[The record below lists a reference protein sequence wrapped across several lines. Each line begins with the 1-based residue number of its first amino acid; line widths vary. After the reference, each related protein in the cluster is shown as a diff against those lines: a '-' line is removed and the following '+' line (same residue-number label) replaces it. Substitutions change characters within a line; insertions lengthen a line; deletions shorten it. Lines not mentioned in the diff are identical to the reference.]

1 MTISEMIP
9 LDTHGDWTVER
20 AVAAV
25 STSLTGVRRLGVAFS
40 GGVDSSLLLALA
52 GQILGIDRVV
62 ALLGVSPSLAT
73 EERHA
78 AHQVAR
84 QVGVRLVEVMTY
96 EGDRPEYQ
104 ANGPDRCFHCKEEL
118 FSRIDDE
125 VAKQHGLD
133 AIAYGENADD
143 ARRPD
148 RPGANA
154 AANHRVLRPL
164 ADAGMTKL
172 AVRTVARALGLAVA
186 DKPAAPCLASR
197 IPHHHVVT
205 PTKLSQID
213 RAESALRQL
222 GFAELRVRHHDDI
235 ARIELP
241 PPDLIRAVSDPL
253 RTKVVDAVRGAGFRF
268 VAVDVGGIQSGA
280 FTLPLVSPDHE

>member
-9 LDTHGDWTVER
+9 PSTHEDWTVER

-25 STSLTGVRRLGVAFS
+25 SVSLKGVWRLGVAFS

-52 GQILGIDRVV
+52 VRVLGVDGVL
-62 ALLGVSPSLAT
+62 ALLGVSPSLAA
-73 EERHA
+73 EERSV
-78 AHQVAR
+78 AHDVAR

-118 FSRIDDE
+118 FSRIDEGIADRY
-125 VAKQHGLD
+125 GLD
-133 AIAYGENADD
+133 AIGYGENADD

-148 RPGANA
+148 RPGARA
-154 AANHRVLRPL
+154 AVNHNVLRPL
-164 ADAGMTKL
+164 ADAGMNKL
-172 AVRTVARALGLAVA
+172 AVRALARELGMPVA

-197 IPHHHVVT
+197 IPHHQVVT
-205 PTKLSQID
+205 PAKLSQIE
-213 RAESALRQL
+213 RAESALRRL
-222 GFAELRVRHHDDI
+222 GFVELRVRHHDDV

-241 PPDLIRAVSDPL
+241 PADLIRAVNDPL
-253 RTKVVDAVRGAGFRF
+253 RSEMLNAVRGAGFRF
-268 VAVDVGGIQSGA
+268 VTVDIGGIQSGA
-280 FTLPLVSPDHE
+280 FTLPLLSDHD

>member
-9 LDTHGDWTVER
+9 LSTRADWTVER

-25 STSLTGVRRLGVAFS
+25 STSLASVRRLGVAFS

-52 GQILGIDRVV
+52 TQILGIDRVV
-62 ALLGVSPSLAT
+62 ALLGVSPSLAA
-73 EERHA
+73 EERNA
-78 AHQVAR
+78 AHEVAR
-84 QVGVRLVEVMTY
+84 HIGVRLVEVMTY

-104 ANGPDRCFHCKEEL
+104 ANGPDRCFYCKEEL

-125 VAKQHGLD
+125 VAQQYGLD

-143 ARRPD
+143 ALRPD
-148 RPGANA
+148 RPGASA
-154 AANHRVLRPL
+154 ATNHNVLRPL

-172 AVRTVARALGLAVA
+172 AVRTVARALGLQVA

-197 IPHHHVVT
+197 IPHHQVVT

-253 RTKVVDAVRGAGFRF
+253 RTKVLDAVRGAGFRF
-268 VAVDVGGIQSGA
+268 VAVDVAGIQSGA

>member
-9 LDTHGDWTVER
+9 LSTREDWTVER

-25 STSLTGVRRLGVAFS
+25 AASLKGVRRLGVAFS

-52 GQILGIDRVV
+52 TRALGVDSVI
-62 ALLGVSPSLAT
+62 ALLGVSPSLAA
-73 EERHA
+73 EERSV
-78 AHQVAR
+78 AHDVAG
-84 QVGVRLVEVMTY
+84 QVGVRLVEVMTH

-118 FSRIDDE
+118 FSRIDDGIAE
-125 VAKQHGLD
+125 RYGLD

-148 RPGANA
+148 RPGARA
-154 AANHRVLRPL
+154 AANHNVLRPL
-164 ADAGMTKL
+164 ADAGMNKL
-172 AVRTVARALGLAVA
+172 AVRTLARELGMQVA

-197 IPHHHVVT
+197 IPHHQLVT
-205 PTKLSQID
+205 PAKLSQIE

-222 GFAELRVRHHDDI
+222 GFVELRVRHHDDV

-241 PPDLIRAVSDPL
+241 PTDLIRAISDPV
-253 RTKVVDAVRGAGFRF
+253 RSKVLDAVRGAGFRF
-268 VAVDVGGIQSGA
+268 VTVDVAGIQSGA
-280 FTLPLVSPDHE
+280 FTLPLISDHE

>member
-9 LDTHGDWTVER
+9 LSTREDWTVER

-25 STSLTGVRRLGVAFS
+25 STSLASVRRLGVAFS

-52 GQILGIDRVV
+52 TQILGIDRVV
-62 ALLGVSPSLAT
+62 ALLGVSPSLAA
-73 EERHA
+73 EERNA
-78 AHQVAR
+78 AHEVAR
-84 QVGVRLVEVMTY
+84 HIGVRLVEVMTY

-104 ANGPDRCFHCKEEL
+104 ANGPDRCFYCKEEL

-125 VAKQHGLD
+125 VAQQYGLD

-148 RPGANA
+148 RPGASA
-154 AANHRVLRPL
+154 ATNHNVLRPL

-172 AVRTVARALGLAVA
+172 AVRTVARALGLQVA

-197 IPHHHVVT
+197 IPHHQVVT
-205 PTKLSQID
+205 PAKLSQIE
-213 RAESALRQL
+213 RAELALREL
-222 GFAELRVRHHDDI
+222 GFDELRVRHHDDI

-241 PPDLIRAVSDPL
+241 PADLIRAVSDPL
-253 RTKVVDAVRGAGFRF
+253 RTKVLNAVRGAGFRF
-268 VAVDVGGIQSGA
+268 VAVDVAGIQSGA
-280 FTLPLVSPDHE
+280 FTLPLVSDHD

>member
-9 LDTHGDWTVER
+9 LSTGEDWTVDR

-25 STSLTGVRRLGVAFS
+25 STMLAGVERLGVAFS
-40 GGVDSSLLLALA
+40 GGVDSSLLLVLA
-52 GQILGIDRVV
+52 TRIVGVERVV
-62 ALLGVSPSLAT
+62 ALLGVSPSLAA
-73 EERHA
+73 EERKA
-78 AHQVAR
+78 AHEIAR
-84 QVGVRLVEVMTY
+84 QVGVQLVEVTTH
-96 EGDRPEYQ
+96 EGDRPEYR

-118 FSRIDDE
+118 FSRIDDG
-125 VAKQHGLD
+125 VAKQYGLD

-148 RPGANA
+148 RPGASA
-154 AANHRVLRPL
+154 ATNHNVLRPL

-172 AVRTVARALGLAVA
+172 AVRAVARALRLQVA

-253 RTKVVDAVRGAGFRF
+253 RIKVLDAVRGAGFRF

-280 FTLPLVSPDHE
+280 FTLPLVSPDHD

>member
-9 LDTHGDWTVER
+9 LRTHEEWTVER

-25 STSLTGVRRLGVAFS
+25 STRLTGVGRLGVAFS
-40 GGVDSSLLLALA
+40 GGVDSALLLALGA
-52 GQILGIDRVV
+52 RILGLGRVV
-62 ALLGVSPSLAT
+62 ALLGVSPSLAA
-73 EERHA
+73 EERNA
-78 AHQVAR
+78 AHEVAR
-84 QVGVRLVEVMTY
+84 QIGVELVEVTTY

-118 FSRIDDE
+118 FSRIDDG
-125 VAKQHGLD
+125 VAKQYGLD

-148 RPGANA
+148 RPGASA
-154 AANHRVLRPL
+154 ATNHNVLRPL
-164 ADAGMTKL
+164 ADAGMTKV
-172 AVRTVARALGLAVA
+172 AVRAVAHALGLQVA

-241 PPDLIRAVSDPL
+241 APDLIRAVSDPL
-253 RTKVVDAVRGAGFRF
+253 RMKVLDAVRGAGFRF